1 MRLLPSPPALI
12 AMHVR
17 HCILR
22 ASHQNAPL
30 HPPFSQVRLSIDRF
44 TGQRYACKIVDKK
57 KFLKH
62 AESSKRPL
70 KSDALLQE
78 VAIMQQLS
86 HPNIVRIFECFETSS
101 SLYIILELLQVQS
114 CVCMACSLAFEC
126 DRSFRCLLFL
136 HSPDGLP
143 HAATLSSVND
153 ERAHRAASCLIASF
167 PWVAF
172 PRTYRASSFARC
184 TRR

>member
-1 MRLLPSPPALI
+1 MSGIAFTILSITPKYSLSLPPPL
-12 AMHVR
+12 
-17 HCILR
+17 
-22 ASHQNAPL
+22 
-30 HPPFSQVRLSIDRF
+30 SQVRLSIDRF

-101 SLYIILELLQVQS
+101 SLYIILELLQVRS
-114 CVCMACSLAFEC
+114 CVCLAAV
-126 DRSFRCLLFL
+126 LLL
-136 HSPDGLP
+136 T
-143 HAATLSSVND
+143 ATAVSV
-153 ERAHRAASCLIASF
+153 A
-167 PWVAF
+167 V
-172 PRTYRASSFARC
+172 
-184 TRR
+184 